1 MSSRNPILAITLGTL
16 GMSGC
21 LGGFPAPPPGIKTSP
36 RAILTGVIVRPHQ
49 EIKSSYFHR
58 YKVKF
63 NLDKVPKEFDALI
76 GPYPYNVSPLPDF
89 VAQYRNPIPRIYL
102 ASGYVYEAGECP
114 SAETDLVDATAH
126 GTNATMITQVDG
138 TTHRVFLIRKTGTEQ
153 ATVTLKGVS
162 PTVQIVMNA
171 NTTTSDQYV
180 EALPG
185 APPTLSGP
193 FNVAGSSQSGFVTE
207 VKLFAGEAALIDAS
221 TPP

>member
-1 MSSRNPILAITLGTL
+1 MSGRNATLALTL
-16 GMSGC
+16 GMLGMVGC
-21 LGGFPAPPPGIKTSP
+21 LGGFPPPPPGIKTSP

-49 EIKSSYFHR
+49 EIKSNYFHR

-63 NLDKVPKEFDALI
+63 NLDKVPSEFDALI

-89 VAQYRNPIPRIYL
+89 VAQYRNPIPRIYI

-126 GTNATMITQVDG
+126 GSNATMITQVDG
-138 TTHRVFLIRKTGTEQ
+138 AIHRVFLVRKITGTEQ

-162 PTVQIVMNA
+162 PTVQIIMNA
-171 NTTTSDQYV
+171 STTMADQYV
-180 EALPG
+180 EAMLPG
-185 APPTLSGP
+185 PTLTGP
-193 FNVAGSSQSGFVTE
+193 HNVAGSGQAGFVAD
-207 VKLFAGEAALIDAS
+207 VKAFAGEAALIDAS